1 MALFSTAIEFDCFPS
16 PLPEVAAGDVVQAVS
31 GFSLEGVVDWAAAT
45 LTLTLKAPASIA
57 VARRIILISNG

>member
-45 LTLTLKAPASIA
+45 LTLKAPASIA